1 VAHHEDR
8 KANIRYSWH
17 LMKYMIDRKDLVRYV
32 RSALRRSRV
41 VALIVPRQC
50 GKTTL
55 AQQLLD
61 VDSQNY
67 FDLEDPSSLAVKVAH
82 R

>member
-1 VAHHEDR
+1 MV
-8 KANIRYSWH
+8 

-55 AQQLLD
+55 AQQLSD